1 VAGLFIVSSDSI
13 KTPIEAS
20 GARLHAALRE
30 SERRVLERIASGA
43 PLEEI
48 LETLV
53 RLIEEQAGDMRC
65 AVLLADS
72 GQQRLRF
79 VAAPNIP
86 DDYKLGIEPYL
97 RIAPDMGSCGT
108 AAFLRQPVYTRDT
121 ATDPLW
127 ENCDQIAV
135 RNGLRAIWSTPIL
148 SDANIVLGTFAM
160 YYGEPRLPA
169 EEHIQLIDMAT
180 QMARVAIEAKHDDEM
195 LRMVFEG
202 APNGMLITDLAGV
215 IVRVNLTFAAM
226 LGYAPAEL
234 HGKKLADIAQE
245 EDAPALKEEL
255 LSLGRD
261 ETTRDRRYRSKSG
274 AILWVRERSA
284 LRRDPAGEPRYVLTQ
299 VDRITGA
306 RRDPLE
312 RLSRREREVLE
323 LVITGRTSKQIAARL
338 GITAASVDTYR
349 SRLMLKLSIKD
360 LPGLVRF
367 AIRHGIASL

>member
-1 VAGLFIVSSDSI
+1 M
-13 KTPIEAS
+13 
-20 GARLHAALRE
+20 RAALLD
-30 SERRVLERIASGA
+30 SQRRVLERIASGA

-65 AVLLADS
+65 AVLLADA

-86 DDYKLGIEPYL
+86 DDYKRGIEPYL

-121 ATDPLW
+121 AIDPLW
-127 ENCDQIAV
+127 ENCGGIAV
-135 RNGLRAIWSTPIL
+135 RNNLRAIWSTPIL
-148 SDANIVLGTFAM
+148 SDANLVLGTFAM

-169 EEHIQLIDMAT
+169 KEHIELIDMAT
-180 QMARVAIEAKHDDEM
+180 QMARVAIEAKHDEEM

-202 APNGMLITDLAGV
+202 ASDGILITDLAGV
-215 IVRVNLTFAAM
+215 MVRANPAFAAM
-226 LGYAPAEL
+226 LGYTPAEL
-234 HGKKLADIAQE
+234 HGKKIADISQE
-245 EDAPALKEEL
+245 EHDLALIEEL
-255 LSLGRD
+255 LALGGD
-261 ETTRDRRYRSKSG
+261 EIASDRRYRSKSG
-274 AILWVRERSA
+274 AILWARERSA
-284 LRRDPAGEPRYVLTQ
+284 LRRDTAGEPRYVLTQ
-299 VDRITGA
+299 VKKMTEA
-306 RRDPLE
+306 ENDPLR

-323 LVITGRTSKQIAARL
+323 LVIAGQTSKQIAARL
-338 GITAASVDTYR
+338 GVAAASVDTYR
-349 SRLMLKLSIKD
+349 SRLMLKLSIED

>member
-1 VAGLFIVSSDSI
+1 M
-13 KTPIEAS
+13 T
-20 GARLHAALRE
+20 LHTAEHRTRAALLD
-30 SERRVLERIASGA
+30 SQRRVLERIASGA

-65 AVLLADS
+65 AVLLADA

-97 RIAPDMGSCGT
+97 LIAPEMGSCGT

-127 ENCDQIAV
+127 ENCGQIAV

-180 QMARVAIEAKHDDEM
+180 QMARVAIEAKHDDET

-202 APNGMLITDLAGV
+202 APEGMLITDLAGV
-215 IVRVNLTFAAM
+215 IVRVNPAFAAM
-226 LGYAPAEL
+226 LEYAPAEL
-234 HGKKLADIAQE
+234 HGKKFAHITQE
-245 EDAPALKEEL
+245 EDARALMEEL
-255 LSLGRD
+255 LSPGRD
-261 ETTRDRRYRSKSG
+261 EIGSDRRYRTKSG
-274 AILWVRERSA
+274 VILWARERSA
-284 LRRDPAGEPRYVLTQ
+284 LRRDRAGEPRYVLTR
-299 VDRITGA
+299 VEKTTEA
-306 RRDPLE
+306 RHDPLE

-323 LVITGRTSKQIAARL
+323 LVIAGRTSKQIAARL
-338 GITAASVDTYR
+338 GIAAASVDTYR
-349 SRLMLKLSIKD
+349 SRLMLKLSIED
-360 LPGLVRF
+360 LPALVRF

>member
-1 VAGLFIVSSDSI
+1 MTVHTAERR
-13 KTPIEAS
+13 T
-20 GARLHAALRE
+20 RAALLD
-30 SERRVLERIASGA
+30 SQRRVLERIASGA

-127 ENCDQIAV
+127 ENCGQIAV
-135 RNGLRAIWSTPIL
+135 RNDLRAIWSTPIL

-180 QMARVAIEAKHDDEM
+180 QMARVAIEAKRDNEM

-202 APNGMLITDLAGV
+202 APDGILITDLAGI
-215 IVRVNLTFAAM
+215 IVGVNPAFAAM
-226 LGYAPAEL
+226 LGYTPAEL
-234 HGKKLADIAQE
+234 HGKKFADITQE
-245 EDAPALKEEL
+245 EDTRALGEEL

-261 ETTRDRRYRSKSG
+261 EIASDRRYRSKDG
-274 AILWVRERSA
+274 AFLWARERSA
-284 LRRDPAGEPRYVLTQ
+284 LRRDTAGEPRYVLTH
-299 VDRITGA
+299 VEKMTEA
-306 RRDPLE
+306 RNDPLG

-323 LVITGRTSKQIAARL
+323 LVIAGRTSKQIAARL
-338 GITAASVDTYR
+338 GIAAASVDTYR
-349 SRLMLKLSIKD
+349 SRLMLKLSIED

-367 AIRHGIASL
+367 AIRHGIASA

>member
-1 VAGLFIVSSDSI
+1 MSFEST
-13 KTPIEAS
+13 KTPRSAAS
-20 GARLHAALRE
+20 ARLRAALLE
-30 SERRVLERIASGA
+30 SQRRVLERIASGA

-65 AVLLADS
+65 AILLADS
-72 GQQRLRF
+72 ARSQLRF

-86 DDYKLGIEPYL
+86 QDYKTHIEPYL

-108 AAFLRQPVYTRDT
+108 AAFLRKPVYTRDT

-127 ENCDQIAV
+127 ENCSQIAV

-180 QMARVAIEAKHDDEM
+180 PVARVAIERNSDGEL

-202 APNGMLITDLAGV
+202 APGGMLITDLAGV
-215 IVRVNLTFAAM
+215 IVRVNPAFAAM

-234 HGKKLADIAQE
+234 HGKKFAHITQE
-245 EDAPALKEEL
+245 EDARALTEEL
-255 LSLGRD
+255 LSPGRG
-261 ETTRDRRYRSKSG
+261 EIASDRRYRTKSG
-274 AILWVRERSA
+274 VILWARERSA
-284 LRRDPAGEPRYVLTQ
+284 LRRDRAG
-299 VDRITGA
+299 
-306 RRDPLE
+306 
-312 RLSRREREVLE
+312 
-323 LVITGRTSKQIAARL
+323 
-338 GITAASVDTYR
+338 
-349 SRLMLKLSIKD
+349 
-360 LPGLVRF
+360 
-367 AIRHGIASL
+367 

>member
-1 VAGLFIVSSDSI
+1 MTLPTAEPG
-13 KTPIEAS
+13 T
-20 GARLHAALRE
+20 RAALLE
-30 SERRVLERIASGA
+30 SQRRVLERIASGA

-65 AVLLADS
+65 AVLLADPA
-72 GQQRLRF
+72 QQRLRF
-79 VAAPNIP
+79 VAAPSIP
-86 DDYKLGIEPYL
+86 DDYRLGIEPYL

-127 ENCDQIAV
+127 ENCGQIAV

-148 SDANIVLGTFAM
+148 SDASIVLGTFAM

-202 APNGMLITDLAGV
+202 AADGMLITDLAGV
-215 IVRVNLTFAAM
+215 IVRANPAFAAM
-226 LGYAPAEL
+226 LGYTPAEL
-234 HGKKLADIAQE
+234 HGKTFAHITQG
-245 EDAPALKEEL
+245 EDARALVEEL

-261 ETTRDRRYRSKSG
+261 EIAIDRRYRSKGG
-274 AILWVRERSA
+274 AILWARERSA
-284 LRRDPAGEPRYVLTQ
+284 LRRDGAGEPRYVLTR
-299 VDRITGA
+299 VERITEA
-306 RRDPLE
+306 RLDPLE

-323 LVITGRTSKQIAARL
+323 LVIAGRTSKEIAARL
-338 GITAASVDTYR
+338 GIAAASVDTYR
-349 SRLMLKLSIKD
+349 SRLMQKLSIED

>member
-1 VAGLFIVSSDSI
+1 MPSDSV
-13 KTPIEAS
+13 KETL
-20 GARLHAALRE
+20 GARLRGALLD
-30 SERRVLERIASGA
+30 SQRRVLERIASGA

-72 GQQRLRF
+72 AQQRLRF

-86 DDYKLGIEPYL
+86 DDYQRGIEPYL

-108 AAFLRQPVYTRDT
+108 AAYLRQPVHTRDT

-127 ENCDQIAV
+127 ENCGGIAV

-169 EEHIQLIDMAT
+169 KEHIELIDMAT
-180 QMARVAIEAKHDDEM
+180 QMARVAIEAKSDDDM

-202 APNGMLITDLAGV
+202 APDGIVITDPAGV
-215 IVRVNLTFAAM
+215 IARVNPAFAAM

-234 HGKKLADIAQE
+234 HGKKFADIARE
-245 EDAPALKEEL
+245 EDARAPMEEL
-255 LSLGRD
+255 RSLERD
-261 ETTRDRRYRSKSG
+261 EMARDRRYRSRSG
-274 AILWVRERSA
+274 AILWARERSA
-284 LRRDPAGEPRYVLTQ
+284 LRRDTAGEPRYVLTH
-299 VDRITGA
+299 VEEITEA
-306 RRDPLE
+306 RHAPLE
-312 RLSRREREVLE
+312 LLSRREREVLE
-323 LVITGRTSKQIAARL
+323 LVIAGRTSKQIAARL
-338 GITAASVDTYR
+338 GIAAASVDTYR
-349 SRLMLKLSIKD
+349 SRLMLKLRIKD